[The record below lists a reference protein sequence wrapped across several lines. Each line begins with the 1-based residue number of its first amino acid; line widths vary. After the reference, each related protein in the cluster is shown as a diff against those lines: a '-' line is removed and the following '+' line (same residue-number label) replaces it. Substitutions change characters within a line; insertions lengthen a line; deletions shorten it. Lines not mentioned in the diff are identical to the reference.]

1 MSPRLL
7 GLVLMVVAV
16 AALGVSLSSRDAS
29 NDEVGIVRSGPD
41 QIEVSRKAADS
52 AYEGM
57 SWNDARLWLGA
68 AIALVASGVAVSVLA
83 RRAGSGA

>member
-1 MSPRLL
+1 
-7 GLVLMVVAV
+7 
-16 AALGVSLSSRDAS
+16 
-29 NDEVGIVRSGPD
+29 VRSGPD

>member
-68 AIALVASGVAVSVLA
+68 AIALGASGVAVSVVA
-83 RRAGSGA
+83 RRRRSGA